1 MATKRNRKVKHG
13 RQKSQGVRK
22 PASRSTTLPSPPK
35 PTESHEAALAR
46 LMVEGVGVNA
56 VTVVAYSTSF
66 GKLDLAECMAALTA
80 ETQRVQGGSMEG
92 LEAILAAHVVTLNT
106 MFTKLAYEASK
117 MDIVDQID
125 RWTRLAFKAQSQCR
139 APAETLATIKN
150 PATVFARQA
159 NIAHGPQQ
167 VNTAV
172 LSSSS
177 RDVPRA
183 RAGNQKIEQNELLE
197 AHGERLDGGPAGPAG
212 ARDQAM
218 APLGTRDRPAHE

>member
-1 MATKRNRKVKHG
+1 M
-13 RQKSQGVRK
+13 
-22 PASRSTTLPSPPK
+22 
-35 PTESHEAALAR
+35 
-46 LMVEGVGVNA
+46 NA
-56 VTVVAYSTSF
+56 VTVVAYSRSF

-92 LEAILAAHVVTLNT
+92 LEAILAAEVVTLNT
-106 MFTKLAYEASK
+106 MFTKLAYQASK

-125 RWTRLAFKAQSQCR
+125 RFTRLAFKAQSQCR
-139 APAETLATIKN
+139 ATVETLATIKN

-167 VNTAV
+167 VNNTAV
-172 LSSSS
+172 LSSSG

-183 RAGNQKIEQNELLE
+183 RAGNQKIEQNGLLE
-197 AHGERLDGGPAGPAG
+197 EHGERLDGGPAGPAG